1 MGEEEAGRRRLRERA
16 GRRAVAQLRA
26 RDENKDGR
34 STRTHKL
41 EALLLEALDDLGDET
56 TLDACKGNQKWRS
69 GRREGRGRSPFL
81 AHKYITG
88 KSFPPQPP
96 YINQMTVVPT
106 PKRFSG

>member
-1 MGEEEAGRRRLRERA
+1 MGEGLYRSADGHTAYPEPFEGFEANDIH
-16 GRRAVAQLRA
+16 A
-26 RDENKDGR
+26 RI
-34 STRTHKL
+34 
-41 EALLLEALDDLGDET
+41 EALDDLGDET

-69 GRREGRGRSPFL
+69 GRREGRGRGPFL

-96 YINQMTVVPT
+96 YINQMTVRT